1 MLELFFIRLFLA
13 YFGLRTPYVYILGV
27 LFLMVNDMV
36 KRGRDLPLAPF
47 KRIIKKSGGAR
58 VSADAADALR
68 DEVED
73 VARDIA
79 SRASRLSSHAGRK
92 TVTAQDVKLAVKA

>member
-1 MLELFFIRLFLA
+1 
-13 YFGLRTPYVYILGV
+13 
-27 LFLMVNDMV
+27 MVKNMA

-47 KRIIKKSGGAR
+47 KKIIQKSGGAR
-58 VSADAADALR
+58 VSASAAAALR

-79 SRASRLSSHAGRK
+79 ARASRLSNHAGRK
-92 TVTAQDVKLAVKA
+92 TVTAQDIKLAVKA